1 MEGRFEVQGRALRIE
16 KAKYCPREGTSK
28 LGCPIAKYVIRR
40 KSFEEKFLVVVKNRK
55 GHKCECQWIVMAII
69 KWDGIK
75 AELADSIYEKMKDNL
90 GPHGIALPRKCVA
103 NSEKTC
109 ACQGLN
115 EEYKGASFTFGCS
128 WGAAPGNGCKFGKPK
143 FKIGKPGF
151 GTGKPGFETGKLGFQ
166 MSTKIN
172 KFKLAKGVNKN
183 GKKTISRKKEEN
195 VVEEAVHSLA
205 DEVSP
210 MFKKFAPESYKNM
223 TTFDHL
229 AGDCRV
235 GHSKHGMFI

>member
-1 MEGRFEVQGRALRIE
+1 
-16 KAKYCPREGTSK
+16 
-28 LGCPIAKYVIRR
+28 
-40 KSFEEKFLVVVKNRK
+40 
-55 GHKCECQWIVMAII
+55 MAII

-75 AELADSIYEKMKDNL
+75 AKLADSIYEKMKENL
-90 GPHGIALPRKCVA
+90 GPHGIALSRKCVA

-128 WGAAPGNGCKFGKPK
+128 WGAAPGDGCKFGKPK
-143 FKIGKPGF
+143 IT
-151 GTGKPGFETGKLGFQ
+151 TGNPGFETGKTGYETRKLEFQ

-195 VVEEAVHSLA
+195 VVSENVHSLA

-210 MFKKFAPESYKNM
+210 MFKKFAPEAFKNM

-235 GHSKHGMFI
+235 GHSEHGMFIKCRNTYHKKTVL